1 MGGLSVH
8 ARGRPAFEKRVDA
21 GSSVAV
27 DASGK
32 ERLVRLLAAATF
44 LIFFQAYMV
53 APLIPRLSAAF
64 GVSAQTIGL
73 IVPAYLIPYG
83 VATLVYGVLSD
94 RLGRRRIM
102 LVSLTAFVLLTGLT
116 AAPRSV
122 SELLAIRLLTGLRA
136 SGGVPFGLAPVG
148 QGYPYRGRGPPLR
161 G

>member
-1 MGGLSVH
+1 MSLEAS
-8 ARGRPAFEKRVDA
+8 GRPAVEKRVGA
-21 GSSVAV
+21 GSSVAL
-27 DASGK
+27 DASGQ

-53 APLIPRLSAAF
+53 APLIPRLSTAF

-116 AAPRSV
+116 AAARSV
-122 SELLAIRLLTGLRA
+122 SELVAIRLVTGLGA
-136 SGGVPFGLAPVG
+136 SGVVPLGLALIG
-148 QGYPYRGRGPPLR
+148 
-161 G
+161 